1 MATTLIIPR
10 KVHLKVQHLLKKFPD
25 TEWSGV
31 AFYQKVEPDKSG
43 WSDTWRIKDFYPID
57 LGGSASTEFDGEQL
71 LDMQCK
77 AYEDNK
83 ETKECLKGLIHSH
96 HGLSGGAYISSVD
109 NKHLEEA
116 ANDIGYP
123 SFVVAH
129 PETGSPFA
137 FAVSYTNQYGRL
149 MLVTDYKKAC
159 FIMEHNDKYTP
170 SGLFKEC
177 VESLEKQE
185 EESKKKVT
193 VVNNYYNAN
202 RNFGRQSQT
211 ALFDIGQYIQE
222 STSIFPEIPDD
233 LEYTELK
240 EKYDKAITKVTS
252 VSVHHPKFEKYDR
265 MADNAEKALDDYM
278 GMNNIEYQDADTGK
292 VV

>member
-1 MATTLIIPR
+1 
-10 KVHLKVQHLLKKFPD
+10 
-25 TEWSGV
+25 
-31 AFYQKVEPDKSG
+31 
-43 WSDTWRIKDFYPID
+43 
-57 LGGSASTEFDGEQL
+57 
-71 LDMQCK
+71 MQCK

-149 MLVTDYKKAC
+149 MLVTDYKEAC
-159 FIMEHNDKYTP
+159 FIMEYNDKYTP